1 MIASFPSSYDICATI
16 RLHRPGDIVKYWA
29 ANPGEKLTSE
39 HRAFLNNENC
49 GEAVVQHDGHLCL
62 RLLTPRPYRA
72 KLSGRN
78 VPRGVV
84 YVVRRKEEHEM
95 DGVVRYIEYIF
106 LQTIVS

>member
-78 VPRGVV
+78 VPRGSSTWCVV
-84 YVVRRKEEHEM
+84 KENTN
-95 DGVVRYIEYIF
+95 GWCRGYIEYIF